1 MNLPNKLTVARC
13 IMTAFFV
20 ALFSFDNVVCYAIG
34 YVVFVTAAI
43 TDYYDGKIARERNLV
58 TNFGKL
64 LDPVALG
71 IGAAI
76 AHAFAREG
84 AALSLSGRKLQT
96 LEMQADELR
105 KAFPGVKLHLS
116 VMDLSDPASVEAA
129 HRTNH
134 AALGPV
140 TVLVNNA
147 GQALSQ
153 PFAKTDLQLWQQML
167 NVNLTGTYLC
177 IQSAL
182 PDLLLAGSQGKAA
195 RIVNIASTA
204 GLKGYAYVSA
214 YAAAKHGVIGLTRSL
229 ALELA
234 RKGVTV
240 NAVCPGFT
248 ETDIVRNSIANIVA
262 KTGQTEAQ
270 AREALVAHNPQ
281 KKMIQPDEV
290 AALVAYLTRPEAAA
304 ITGQDIAICG
314 GASLNH

>member
-1 MNLPNKLTVARC
+1 MRHVW
-13 IMTAFFV
+13 
-20 ALFSFDNVVCYAIG
+20 
-34 YVVFVTAAI
+34 I
-43 TDYYDGKIARERNLV
+43 TGAGR
-58 TNFGKL
+58 
-64 LDPVALG
+64 G

-76 AHAFAREG
+76 AHAFAHEG
-84 AALSLSGRKLQT
+84 AALSLSGRNLQT
-96 LEMQADELR
+96 LESQAAELR

-116 VMDLSDPASVEAA
+116 VMDLSDSASVDAA
-129 HRTNH
+129 HRANH

-177 IQSAL
+177 IQAAL
-182 PDLLLAGSQGKAA
+182 PDLLAESAKGHTA

-204 GLKGYAYVSA
+204 GLKGFAYVSA

-248 ETDIVRNSIANIVA
+248 ETDIVRESLANIVA

-270 AREALVAHNPQ
+270 ARDALVAHNPQ

-290 AALVAYLTRPEAAA
+290 AQAVMWLCSEAAA
-304 ITGQDIAICG
+304 SVNGQSIAVDG
-314 GASLNH
+314 GETM

>member
-1 MNLPNKLTVARC
+1 MRHVW
-13 IMTAFFV
+13 
-20 ALFSFDNVVCYAIG
+20 
-34 YVVFVTAAI
+34 VTGA
-43 TDYYDGKIARERNLV
+43 GR
-58 TNFGKL
+58 
-64 LDPVALG
+64 G
-71 IGAAI
+71 IGAAV

-84 AALSLSGRKLQT
+84 AALSLSGRNMQT
-96 LEMQADELR
+96 LEAQAAELR
-105 KAFPGVKLHLS
+105 KASPGVKLHLS
-116 VMDLSDPASVEAA
+116 AMDLSDPESVKAA
-129 HRTNH
+129 HLSNQT
-134 AALGPV
+134 ALGPV

-153 PFAKTDLQLWQQML
+153 PFVKTDLQLWQQML
-167 NVNLTGTYLC
+167 SVNLTGTYLC
-177 IQSAL
+177 IQAAL
-182 PDLLLAGSQGKAA
+182 PDLLAEGAKGQAA

-248 ETDIVRNSIANIVA
+248 ETDIVRDSIANIVA

-281 KKMIQPDEV
+281 RKMIQAAEV
-290 AALVAYLTRPEAAA
+290 AQAVMWLCSDAAA
-304 ITGQDIAICG
+304 SVNGQSIAVDG
-314 GASLNH
+314 GETM

>member
-1 MNLPNKLTVARC
+1 MRHVW
-13 IMTAFFV
+13 
-20 ALFSFDNVVCYAIG
+20 
-34 YVVFVTAAI
+34 I
-43 TDYYDGKIARERNLV
+43 TGAGR
-58 TNFGKL
+58 
-64 LDPVALG
+64 G
-71 IGAAI
+71 IGAAV

-84 AALSLSGRKLQT
+84 AALSLSGRNLQT
-96 LEMQADELR
+96 LEAQAAELR
-105 KAFPGVKLHLS
+105 KAYPGVKLHLS
-116 VMDLSDPASVEAA
+116 AMDLSDPESVMTA
-129 HRTNH
+129 HRSNQT
-134 AALGPV
+134 ALGPV

-153 PFAKTDLQLWQQML
+153 PFVKTDLQLWQQML
-167 NVNLTGTYLC
+167 SVNLTGTYLC
-177 IQSAL
+177 IQAAL
-182 PDLLLAGSQGKAA
+182 PDLLAEGAKGQAA

-248 ETDIVRNSIANIVA
+248 ETDIVRDSIANIVA

-290 AALVAYLTRPEAAA
+290 AQAVMWLCSEAAA
-304 ITGQDIAICG
+304 SVNGQSIAVDG
-314 GASLNH
+314 GETM